1 MYLRLV
7 TSLKLVLSLKGLFA
21 TVDPM
26 MPILII
32 IFLLVSLLGNLNK
45 FYLSLEWRKF
55 DGDVGD
61 HWESRDLHLWVF
73 WHGLMLLC
81 ILTIMG

>member
-32 IFLLVSLLGNLNK
+32 IFLLVPLLGNLNK
-45 FYLSLEWRKF
+45 FYLGLEWRKL
-55 DGDVGD
+55 DGDV
-61 HWESRDLHLWVF
+61 
-73 WHGLMLLC
+73 
-81 ILTIMG
+81 

>member
-55 DGDVGD
+55 DGDV
-61 HWESRDLHLWVF
+61 
-73 WHGLMLLC
+73 
-81 ILTIMG
+81 